1 MDPLWGCLFALSIS
15 VLVFQSIVPAGLQ
28 WRYMIPA
35 LPPIFALAAFLV
47 CRLPDN
53 WMRNAAYVL
62 LLLSLLPGFPAVP
75 HRTDLGIGDAMQAA
89 LRLMPNNNRALLL
102 VSDGDSEGAAIGE
115 LVRMR
120 NPSSDAFGVRGVR
133 LLGRGGYNNQDYIPA
148 YQSID
153 QVAAALR
160 TYRLPLLL
168 LRDPDRPGEWE
179 HIKQVA
185 QLVARY
191 PDRFQL
197 VWSGKG
203 GELYRVTDN
212 IGLPGNSDLLMELSA
227 PHALGGG
234 KVAAQ

>member
-1 MDPLWGCLFALSIS
+1 
-15 VLVFQSIVPAGLQ
+15 
-28 WRYMIPA
+28 
-35 LPPIFALAAFLV
+35 
-47 CRLPDN
+47 
-53 WMRNAAYVL
+53 
-62 LLLSLLPGFPAVP
+62 
-75 HRTDLGIGDAMQAA
+75 
-89 LRLMPNNNRALLL
+89 
-102 VSDGDSEGAAIGE
+102 
-115 LVRMR
+115 MR
-120 NPSSDAFGVRGVR
+120 NPSSDVFGVRGVR

-148 YQSID
+148 YKSID

-168 LRDPDRPGEWE
+168 LRDPDLPGEWE

-212 IGLPGNSDLLMELSA
+212 IGLPGNGDLLTELSA